1 MFTASFAEILSIG
14 AVLPFLAV
22 LTNPEK
28 IINHPTTQSLIHK
41 LGYTTIPPSSLS
53 PSGKLSTQHSAL
65 RKSALSTPG
74 KLTTNQPSSLS
85 TNDTLSTQH
94 SALSTEK
101 ISTQHSA
108 LSTEKIS
115 TQHSALSTEKIST
128 HQTANCLLPTDFLLI
143 LTIIFALAALISG
156 AMRLLLLWASTR
168 LSFATGADLSISI
181 YRRTL
186 YQPYSVHA
194 ARNSSEVISGITGKA
209 NSVIFS
215 IITPALTIISSAI
228 MLIVIL
234 IALISIDPTIA
245 LAAFGGFGFIYAIII
260 KLTKGRML
268 INSQC
273 MARESTQ
280 LIKSLQEGLGGIRD
294 VLIDGCQAV
303 YCQIYRNAD
312 LPLRKAQ
319 GNSTFISQSP
329 RFGIEALGMMLIA
342 MLAYALARQPDG
354 ISKAIP
360 VLGALALG
368 AQRLL
373 PVLQGGYAS
382 WSSIQSGQVS
392 LIDTLELLDQP
403 LPEYVDQPPAKP
415 IPFEQKITLNQLS
428 FRYTPQ
434 TPWILNNLDL
444 TIPKGSRIGF
454 IGLTGSGKSTLLD
467 IVMGLLQPNQ
477 GALEIDSE
485 EITTHN
491 TRNWQSHIAHV
502 PQAIF
507 LADST
512 IQENIAFGVPINK
525 INQVLVKQAAQQAQI
540 ADIIETW
547 PKKYQ
552 TFVGERGIRLS
563 GGQRQRIGI
572 ARALYKQSD
581 VIIFD
586 EATSALDNKTEQA
599 VMQSIESLGQNLT
612 VLIIAHRLTT
622 LQNCDQI
629 VELADGGIKRIGTY
643 QEIVGEDNMANSP
656 VQLSTKKTANC

>member
-1 MFTASFAEILSIG
+1 MFAASFAEILSIG

-22 LTNPEK
+22 LTNPDR
-28 IINHPTTQSLIHK
+28 IFQLPVVRPLINF
-41 LGYTTIPPSSLS
+41 LGFSSPDQL
-53 PSGKLSTQHSAL
+53 
-65 RKSALSTPG
+65 
-74 KLTTNQPSSLS
+74 
-85 TNDTLSTQH
+85 
-94 SALSTEK
+94 
-101 ISTQHSA
+101 
-108 LSTEKIS
+108 
-115 TQHSALSTEKIST
+115 
-128 HQTANCLLPTDFLLI
+128 LLP
-143 LTIIFALAALISG
+143 LTIVFAFAALISG

-168 LSFATGADLSISI
+168 ISFAIGADLSINI

-186 YQPYSVHA
+186 YQPYAVHA
-194 ARNSSEVISGITGKA
+194 SRNSSEIISGISVKA
-209 NSVIFS
+209 SSVIGY
-215 IITPALTIISSAI
+215 IITPSLTLISSAI
-228 MLIVIL
+228 MLVVIL
-234 IALISIDPTIA
+234 LALISIDPAIA
-245 LAAFGGFGFIYAIII
+245 LAAFGGFGLIYAVII

-268 INSQC
+268 INSQSIS
-273 MARESTQ
+273 RDSNQ

-319 GNSTFISQSP
+319 GNSNFISASP

-354 ISKAIP
+354 IAKTIP

-382 WSSIQSGQVS
+382 WSSIQSGQIS
-392 LIDTLELLDQP
+392 LKDTLELLDQP
-403 LPEYVDQPPAKP
+403 LPEYVDQPPATP
-415 IPFEQKITLNQLS
+415 IQFQQQINLNQLS

-444 TIPKGSRIGF
+444 TIQKGSRIGF

-599 VMQSIESLGQNLT
+599 VMQSIETLGKDLT

-629 VELADGGIKRIGTY
+629 VELANSGIKRIGTY
-643 QEIVGEDNMANSP
+643 KEIVGEERIKNAQSF
-656 VQLSTKKTANC
+656 

>member
-1 MFTASFAEILSIG
+1 MFAASFAEILSIG

-22 LTNPEK
+22 LTNPDR
-28 IINHPTTQSLIHK
+28 IFQLPVVRPLINF
-41 LGYTTIPPSSLS
+41 LGFSSPDQL
-53 PSGKLSTQHSAL
+53 
-65 RKSALSTPG
+65 
-74 KLTTNQPSSLS
+74 
-85 TNDTLSTQH
+85 
-94 SALSTEK
+94 
-101 ISTQHSA
+101 
-108 LSTEKIS
+108 
-115 TQHSALSTEKIST
+115 
-128 HQTANCLLPTDFLLI
+128 LLP
-143 LTIIFALAALISG
+143 LTIVFAFAALISG

-168 LSFATGADLSISI
+168 ISFAIGADLSINI

-186 YQPYSVHA
+186 YQPYAVHA
-194 ARNSSEVISGITGKA
+194 SRNSSEIISGISVKA
-209 NSVIFS
+209 SSVIGY
-215 IITPALTIISSAI
+215 IITPSLTLISSAI
-228 MLIVIL
+228 MLVVIL
-234 IALISIDPTIA
+234 LALISIDPAIA
-245 LAAFGGFGFIYAIII
+245 LAAFGGFGLIYAVII

-268 INSQC
+268 INSQSIS
-273 MARESTQ
+273 RDSNQ

-319 GNSTFISQSP
+319 GNSNFISASP

-354 ISKAIP
+354 IAKTIP

-382 WSSIQSGQVS
+382 WSSIQSGQIS
-392 LIDTLELLDQP
+392 LKDTLELLDQP
-403 LPEYVDQPPAKP
+403 LPEYVDQPPATP
-415 IPFEQKITLNQLS
+415 IQFQQQINLNQLS

-444 TIPKGSRIGF
+444 TIQKGSRIGF

-467 IVMGLLQPNQ
+467 IVMGLLQPNE
-477 GALEIDSE
+477 GTLEIDNQI
-485 EITTHN
+485 ITTHN
-491 TRNWQSHIAHV
+491 TRNWQAHIAHV

-525 INQVLVKQAAQQAQI
+525 IDNALVKQAAEQAQI
-540 ADIIETW
+540 ADIIETR

-552 TFVGERGIRLS
+552 TYDAERVNLLT

-572 ARALYKQSD
+572 ARALYKQAD

-612 VLIIAHRLTT
+612 ILIIAHRLTT
-622 LQNCDQI
+622 LKNCTQI

-643 QEIVGEDNMANSP
+643 EEIVGEDNLLNSP
-656 VQLSTKKTANC
+656 VQLSTKNAANC